1 MFKYIVKRL
10 LLLIPV
16 LLGVTFI
23 IFLLLSV
30 MTGDPAEIILGDAA
44 TPETVAELHEEMGL
58 DKPLPVRF
66 GLFVWNF
73 VTRGDLG
80 RSYTTNEPVAELIA
94 SRFPNTL
101 KLAVCATFLSVVFG
115 LTFGII
121 SAVKPYSAIDN
132 ISMSTALIGVS
143 MPRFWQGLLLILLFC
158 IHLDWLPSSSTNLAS
173 HPSLLIPKLE
183 MTTRPCVSNRTT
195 PLREMI
201 LPATTVALASAAETA
216 RMTRSSMLEVIRQDY
231 VVTARAKGV
240 KEFVI
245 ITKHALR
252 NALIPIITIVGINF
266 GTLLGGAVVVESIF
280 SISGVGKLMLDAIK
294 ARNYP
299 VVQGGVLYIAFAFCI
314 VNLIVDILYTFAD
327 PRVKAKLR

>member
-30 MTGDPAEIILGDAA
+30 TTGDPAEIILGDAA
-44 TPETVAELHEEMGL
+44 TPETIAELHEEMGL

-66 GLFVWNF
+66 GLFVWDF
-73 VTRGDLG
+73 VTKGDLG

-173 HPSLLIPKLE
+173 
-183 MTTRPCVSNRTT
+183 
-195 PLREMI
+195 LREMI

-299 VVQGGVLYIAFAFCI
+299 VVQGGVLYIAFAFCV

>member
-1 MFKYIVKRL
+1 
-10 LLLIPV
+10 
-16 LLGVTFI
+16 
-23 IFLLLSV
+23 
-30 MTGDPAEIILGDAA
+30 
-44 TPETVAELHEEMGL
+44 MGL

-173 HPSLLIPKLE
+173 
-183 MTTRPCVSNRTT
+183 
-195 PLREMI
+195 LREMI

>member
-44 TPETVAELHEEMGL
+44 TPETIAELHEEMGL

-66 GLFVWNF
+66 GLFVWDF
-73 VTRGDLG
+73 VTKGDLG

-132 ISMSTALIGVS
+132 ISMSAALIGVS

-173 HPSLLIPKLE
+173 
-183 MTTRPCVSNRTT
+183 
-195 PLREMI
+195 LREMI

>member
-1 MFKYIVKRL
+1 
-10 LLLIPV
+10 
-16 LLGVTFI
+16 
-23 IFLLLSV
+23 
-30 MTGDPAEIILGDAA
+30 
-44 TPETVAELHEEMGL
+44 
-58 DKPLPVRF
+58 
-66 GLFVWNF
+66 
-73 VTRGDLG
+73 
-80 RSYTTNEPVAELIA
+80 
-94 SRFPNTL
+94 
-101 KLAVCATFLSVVFG
+101 VVFG

-173 HPSLLIPKLE
+173 
-183 MTTRPCVSNRTT
+183 
-195 PLREMI
+195 LREMI

>member
-101 KLAVCATFLSVVFG
+101 KLAACATFLSVVFG

-173 HPSLLIPKLE
+173 
-183 MTTRPCVSNRTT
+183 
-195 PLREMI
+195 LREMI

>member
-1 MFKYIVKRL
+1 MFKYIIKRL
-10 LLLIPV
+10 LQLIPV

-30 MTGDPAEIILGDAA
+30 TTGDPAEIILGDAA
-44 TPETVAELHEEMGL
+44 TPETIAELHEEMGL
-58 DKPLPVRF
+58 DKPLLIRF
-66 GLFVWNF
+66 GRFVWDF
-73 VTRGDLG
+73 VTKGDLG

-132 ISMSTALIGVS
+132 LSMSAALIGVS

-158 IHLDWLPSSSTNLAS
+158 IHLDWLPSSSTNLS
-173 HPSLLIPKLE
+173 SLQ
-183 MTTRPCVSNRTT
+183 
-195 PLREMI
+195 EMI

-245 ITKHALR
+245 IMKHALR

-280 SISGVGKLMLDAIK
+280 SISGLGKLMLDAIK

>member
-143 MPRFWQGLLLILLFC
+143 MTRFWQGLLLILLFC

-173 HPSLLIPKLE
+173 
-183 MTTRPCVSNRTT
+183 
-195 PLREMI
+195 LREMI